1 MKNDDR
7 DEQVT
12 TENRDDDIEILEIV
26 GLDEDGEEITFD
38 EEPAPEPEAEANR
51 IAVEAVSTP
60 DDRERLLRLHADFE
74 NLKKRSEK
82 EVAEQ
87 RRYASIAVVERL
99 LPVIDNFERAL
110 AMEPSSDGDPSFRQ
124 GVELICRQ
132 LLEELKREGLTPID
146 ALGCTFDPNLHEAV
160 ETCSNGDHPPH
171 TVIEEFL
178 KGYRFQDRL
187 LRPSMVKVSV
197 APDESSGSKP
207 QTE

>member
-1 MKNDDR
+1 MKNEDR
-7 DEQVT
+7 DERYGLEAQ
-12 TENRDDDIEILEIV
+12 DDDIEILEIV
-26 GLDEDGEEITFD
+26 GLDEEGEEITFD
-38 EEPAPEPEAEANR
+38 EDTTPEPEAKATPADQEADS
-51 IAVEAVSTP
+51 E
-60 DDRERLLRLHADFE
+60 DRERLLRLHADFE

-82 EVAEQ
+82 ELAEQ
-87 RRYASIAVVERL
+87 RRFASIAMVERL

-110 AMEPSSDGDPSFRQ
+110 AVGSPDDSDRSFRH

-132 LLEELKREGLTPID
+132 LMEELRKEGLTPIE
-146 ALGCTFDPNLHEAV
+146 AVGCTFDPNLHEAV
-160 ETCSNGDHPPH
+160 ETCSSGEHQPH

-197 APDESSGSKP
+197 APEENSGTEP

>member
-1 MKNDDR
+1 MKNEER
-7 DEQVT
+7 
-12 TENRDDDIEILEIV
+12 NDDIEILEIV
-26 GLDEDGEEITFD
+26 GLDEDGEEITF
-38 EEPAPEPEAEANR
+38 EEDPAPEPSP
-51 IAVEAVSTP
+51 VDPDPVSASE
-60 DDRERLLRLHADFE
+60 DRERLLRLHADFE

-82 EVAEQ
+82 ELAEQ
-87 RRYASIAVVERL
+87 RRFASTAVVERL

-110 AMEPSSDGDPSFRQ
+110 AMEPPGESDRSFRE

-132 LLEELKREGLTPID
+132 LLEELRREGLTPID

-160 ETCSNGDHPPH
+160 ETCSSGDHPPH

-197 APDESSGSKP
+197 APEESSGTEP

>member
-1 MKNDDR
+1 MNHEER
-7 DEQVT
+7 E
-12 TENRDDDIEILEIV
+12 DDIEILEIV
-26 GLDEDGEEITFD
+26 GLDEDGEEITF
-38 EEPAPEPEAEANR
+38 EEDSAPLQEPEAGG
-51 IAVEAVSTP
+51 VELVS

-82 EVAEQ
+82 EVSDQ
-87 RRYASIAVVERL
+87 RRFASAAVVERL
-99 LPVIDNFERAL
+99 LPIIDNFERAL
-110 AMEPSSDGDPSFRQ
+110 AMEPSSDGDRSFRQ

-132 LLEELKREGLTPID
+132 LLEELRKEGLTAVESI
-146 ALGCTFDPNLHEAV
+146 GCPFDPNVHEAV
-160 ETCSNGDHPPH
+160 ETCPSGDHPPH

-197 APDESSGSKP
+197 APEESSGSEP